1 MQPLLFHWVSK
12 RKSQVKEQ
20 LLADASRS
28 LALAHI
34 QDCCLP
40 YPKKKK
46 QATPAWT
53 MACTLDSTEPFHTSP
68 YCQAYFFLLG
78 FSS

>member
-1 MQPLLFHWVSK
+1 MQPLLCHWVSK
-12 RKSQVKEQ
+12 RKTQVKEQ

-46 QATPAWT
+46 ASYPSVDHGLHTG
-53 MACTLDSTEPFHTSP
+53 LD
-68 YCQAYFFLLG
+68 
-78 FSS
+78 